1 MLVRSASMMA
11 AIALAASPVIAQTST
26 DGTSSV
32 AAAAAKPAKPPKS
45 RKICRSEATTP
56 SRIRASVCK
65 TAEEWAREEGGGDH
79 IAGVFGR

>member
-1 MLVRSASMMA
+1 MMA
-11 AIALAASPVIAQTST
+11 AIALVASPVLAQTSAE
-26 DGTSSV
+26 GTSSTPTPT
-32 AAAAAKPAKPPKS
+32 AKPGKPPKP

-56 SRIRASVCK
+56 SRIRSSVCK